1 MVGVASKSNKESIKE
16 LNKKNHYNEW
26 EFVYNPQLDVTMAQ
40 AAAGVA
46 GQNPLAAGTQTP
58 GASTIGGP
66 AFGTQPAT
74 PGTPSPGMPSTQP
87 APSTQQ

>member
-1 MVGVASKSNKESIKE
+1 MGVASKSKKESIKV

-26 EFVYNPQLDVTMAQ
+26 EFVYNPQLDLTTAQ
-40 AAAGVA
+40 AVTAVA

-74 PGTPSPGMPSTQP
+74 PTTPSPGMPGTQP
-87 APSTQQ
+87 TPPAQQ